1 MTSIG
6 AKRFYALMAI
16 FSFTQVIVRLW
27 PKHHLRSSSNTH
39 GSQLFK
45 RDDPADDMCEGVW
58 DHPDRCAYVDEFCGD
73 HQAGLINYIHLYF
86 CNLNHMHA
94 LALVIM
100 GAWMIFLFALIG
112 VAASDFFCPNLNTIS
127 KKLRLSE
134 SMAGVTFLAF
144 GNASPDI
151 FSTFSAV
158 GAGSGTLAVGEVV
171 GASSFITSIVI
182 GSMAIVKP
190 FRVSKGPFLRDMIFF
205 TGCILFI
212 LYMVLDQK
220 ITFIQS
226 VILIAAYVVYVALV
240 VFGNW
245 KQQREESRLPTD
257 SETGSNYSE
266 DGTQNETLSESTSVA
281 HAQHVD
287 IVLSPIDQP
296 PVAAPLNTCAKPSS
310 SFKAKSKCPA
320 IVVDPG
326 YLAASLPPSA
336 GPPSSR
342 GSRRSSAKS
351 PMPSP
356 LYDGPSQDPTYAQL
370 QLVMLHHS
378 LILPDMGDPIN
389 RPRSPVFHSTEGNTY
404 GGDMK
409 KRHWVVLFLNDW
421 IKPVYFPT
429 LLGWKDKS
437 IFMKFLAVASIPIV
451 LLLTLT
457 LPVVDLKEDNDTL
470 IGTQSDGTPVEANT
484 AGPEDGSN
492 LYNGWCQGATMVQMV
507 VAPLFITA
515 VVTSAA
521 GEDHLVPALAALGLG
536 ILMSVLVF
544 CLSTETKPPKC
555 YEAFA
560 FVGFLVAMTWI
571 FVIAN
576 EVVGILQAV
585 GLILGVSDAILGLTV
600 FAMGNSLGDL
610 VSNITIAKMGF
621 PQMAF
626 SACFGGPLL
635 NMLLGLGISGTRMA
649 DQHTAEAGHQ
659 PRHKSRQASSA
670 SSISFASESSLG
682 DKPEWFTEDTSVQYQ
697 KTSAEVDPAIGFF
710 YTPRTLT
717 ILGAMLLSLVY
728 VAMTPELDD
737 TMTNVKM

>member
-1 MTSIG
+1 MVACG
-6 AKRFYALMAI
+6 
-16 FSFTQVIVRLW
+16 
-27 PKHHLRSSSNTH
+27 
-39 GSQLFK
+39 
-45 RDDPADDMCEGVW
+45 DVW
-58 DHPDRCAYVDEFCGD
+58 DNTDRCAYVDEFCGD
-73 HQAGLINYIHLYF
+73 HQAGLINYLHLYF
-86 CNLNHMHA
+86 CNLDHMHA
-94 LALVIM
+94 VALVIM

-127 KKLRLSE
+127 KKLHLSE

-158 GAGSGTLAVGEVV
+158 GAGSGTLAVGEIV

-190 FRVSKGPFLRDMIFF
+190 FKVSKGPFLRDMTFF

-212 LYMVLDQK
+212 LYMVLDRK
-220 ITFIQS
+220 ITFVQS
-226 VILIAAYVVYVALV
+226 IILIAAYVVYVALV

-245 KQQREESRLPTD
+245 KKQRQESRLHTD
-257 SETGSNYSE
+257 SETGSEHSE
-266 DGTQNETLSESTSVA
+266 DGAHIDTLRHQPDTTSTE
-281 HAQHVD
+281 HTQHVN
-287 IVLSPIDQP
+287 IVLSLIDQSP
-296 PVAAPLNTCAKPSS
+296 AVAPLSTCTKPSS
-310 SFKAKSKCPA
+310 SFKSKSKCPA

-326 YLAASLPPSA
+326 YLAASLHPSSAGPLSSA
-336 GPPSSR
+336 GPPSSK

-356 LYDGPSQDPTYAQL
+356 LYDGPSQDPSYAQL
-370 QLVMLHHS
+370 RQVMLHHS

-389 RPRSPVFHSTEGNTY
+389 RPRSPVFQSAPDANTL
-404 GGDMK
+404 GGVR
-409 KRHWVVLFLNDW
+409 KRHWAALFLNDW

-429 LLGWKDKS
+429 LMGWKDKS
-437 IFMKFLAVASIPIV
+437 VFMKILAVASIPIV
-451 LLLTLT
+451 FLLTLT

-470 IGTQSDGTPVEANT
+470 IGSQSDGTPVEVNAT
-484 AGPEDGSN
+484 SPGDGSN

-507 VAPLFITA
+507 VAPVFIA
-515 VVTSAA
+515 LVVTSAA
-521 GEDHLVPALAALGLG
+521 GKSNLVPVLAALGMG
-536 ILMSVLVF
+536 ILMSVAIF
-544 CLSTETKPPKC
+544 FLSTETKPPKF

-571 FVIAN
+571 FVVAN

-621 PQMAF
+621 PQMGF

-635 NMLLGLGISGTRMA
+635 NMLLGLGISGTYVTLSTDA
-649 DQHTAEAGHQ
+649 HVPLELSPTLLV
-659 PRHKSRQASSA
+659 
-670 SSISFASESSLG
+670 SLG
-682 DKPEWFTEDTSVQYQ
+682 
-697 KTSAEVDPAIGFF
+697 
-710 YTPRTLT
+710 T
-717 ILGAMLLSLVY
+717 ILLTVVGAMVVVPRSGYMLNRWWGIFLVVVYLVSMVVNVLLEIKLG
-728 VAMTPELDD
+728 P
-737 TMTNVKM
+737 K

>member
-1 MTSIG
+1 MTSFG
-6 AKRFYALMAI
+6 VKRFYALMAI

-27 PKHHLRSSSNTH
+27 PKHHIRSSSITH
-39 GSQLFK
+39 GSHLFK
-45 RDDPADDMCEGVW
+45 RDDLVDDMCEGVW
-58 DHPDRCAYVDEFCGD
+58 DHSDRCAYVDEFCVD
-73 HQAGLINYIHLYF
+73 HQAGLINYMHLYF
-86 CNLNHMHA
+86 CNLDHMPT
-94 LALVIM
+94 LALIIM

-127 KKLRLSE
+127 KKLHLSE

-190 FRVSKGPFLRDMIFF
+190 FKVSKGPFLRDMIFF
-205 TGCILFI
+205 TGCIMFI
-212 LYMVLDQK
+212 LYMVLDRK
-220 ITFIQS
+220 VTFVQS
-226 VILIAAYVVYVALV
+226 VVLIAAYVVYVALV
-240 VFGNW
+240 VLGNW
-245 KQQREESRLPTD
+245 KQQREESRSHTD
-257 SETGSNYSE
+257 SETGSEYSE
-266 DGTQNETLSESTSVA
+266 NGAHNETLPHHHPDTA
-281 HAQHVD
+281 NIDCTQNVD
-287 IVLSPIDQP
+287 IVLSPIDQS
-296 PVAAPLNTCAKPSS
+296 PVVTPLSTCAKPSS

-326 YLAASLPPSA
+326 YLAASFYSSSA
-336 GPPSSR
+336 GPLFPK
-342 GSRRSSAKS
+342 GSQRSNAKS
-351 PMPSP
+351 PMASP
-356 LYDGPSQDPTYAQL
+356 LYDGPSQNPSYAQV
-370 QLVMLHHS
+370 QQVMLHHS

-389 RPRSPVFHSTEGNTY
+389 RPRSPVFQSAAEVSTL
-404 GGDMK
+404 GGMK
-409 KRHWVVLFLNDW
+409 KRHWAVLFLNDW

-437 IFMKFLAVASIPIV
+437 VFMRILAVASIPIV

-470 IGTQSDGTPVEANT
+470 IGSQPDGTPVEAN
-484 AGPEDGSN
+484 AISPDDGSN

-507 VAPLFITA
+507 VAPVFITA

-521 GEDHLVPALAALGLG
+521 GENHLVPVLAALGVG
-536 ILMSVLVF
+536 ILMSASVF
-544 CLSTETKPPKC
+544 FLSTETKPPKF

-571 FVIAN
+571 FVVAN
-576 EVVGILQAV
+576 EVVGILQGV

-635 NMLLGLGISGTRMA
+635 NMLLGLGISGTYVTLSTDA
-649 DQHTAEAGHQ
+649 HIPLQVLPTLLV
-659 PRHKSRQASSA
+659 
-670 SSISFASESSLG
+670 SLG
-682 DKPEWFTEDTSVQYQ
+682 
-697 KTSAEVDPAIGFF
+697 AIL
-710 YTPRTLT
+710 LT
-717 ILGAMLLSLVY
+717 IVGAMVVVPRSGYVLSRWWGIFLVGVY
-728 VAMTPELDD
+728 FVSMV
-737 TMTNVKM
+737 TNVLLEIKLGLK